1 MNPIRVFLVDDQ
13 ASVRH
18 GLRMRLQLET
28 DMAVVG
34 EASDGAA
41 ALAAIPAAAPDV
53 MVLDY
58 EMPGMNGMDTLNALL
73 HSRTELPV
81 IMLSI
86 HDTDAIKREAARA
99 GAFAFVAKHE
109 AGDRLLDAIRSAAA
123 AAGRREGGG

>member
-1 MNPIRVFLVDDQ
+1 MNPIRVYLVDDQ
-13 ASVRH
+13 ASVRR
-18 GLRMRLQLET
+18 GLRMRLQLEA

-41 ALAAIPAAAPDV
+41 ALAAIPSLQPDV

-58 EMPGMNGMDTLNALL
+58 EMPGMNGLATLHALTD
-73 HSRTELPV
+73 SRSEVTV
-81 IMLSI
+81 VMLSI
-86 HDTDAIKREAARA
+86 HDNDIVKREAARA

-123 AAGRREGGG
+123 WGRREADG

>member
-1 MNPIRVFLVDDQ
+1 MNPIRIFLVDDQ
-13 ASVRH
+13 ATVRH
-18 GLRMRLQLET
+18 GLRMRLQLEA

-41 ALAAIPAAAPDV
+41 ALAALPGTHPDV

-73 HSRTELPV
+73 LSKSELPV

-86 HDTDAIKREAARA
+86 HDNDVIKREAARA

-109 AGDRLLDAIRSAAA
+109 AGDRLLEAIRSAA

>member
-1 MNPIRVFLVDDQ
+1 
-13 ASVRH
+13 
-18 GLRMRLQLET
+18 MRLQLEA

-41 ALAAIPAAAPDV
+41 ALAAIPSVLPDV

-58 EMPGMNGMDTLNALL
+58 EMPGMSGMDTLNALTL
-73 HSRTELPV
+73 SKSAV
-81 IMLSI
+81 SVVMLSI
-86 HDTDAIKREAARA
+86 HDNDKIKREAARA

-109 AGDRLLDAIRSAAA
+109 AGDRLLEAIRSAA

>member
-1 MNPIRVFLVDDQ
+1 MNPIRVYLVDDQ
-13 ASVRH
+13 ASVRR
-18 GLRMRLQLET
+18 GLKMRLQLEA

-41 ALAAIPAAAPDV
+41 ALAAIPSLQPDV

-58 EMPGMNGMDTLNALL
+58 EMPGMNGLATL
-73 HSRTELPV
+73 HSLTDSRSEV
-81 IMLSI
+81 SVVMLSI
-86 HDTDAIKREAARA
+86 HDNDIVKREAARA

-123 AAGRREGGG
+123 AGRWEAGG